1 MKPCTPYR
9 NPKYRSVKRLFLSSF
24 LVTTLV
30 LGFIRPDGG
39 GLYAHPDDPDD
50 HKGHG
55 AQTSK
60 TIGATAYKH
69 MCTFCH
75 GEDGNGG
82 GKAMAYLYPWPRDFR
97 KGVFKHRST
106 PSGSLPLD
114 SDIFKTI
121 NKGIKGTAMP
131 AWESAL
137 TDDETWAIVE
147 YIKSFSSRFQTEK
160 PKKPIDPGPAP
171 PTTPESIKKGG
182 QVYKE
187 MRCSRCHGTDLK
199 GGGPMADTLY
209 DIWDHR
215 AFVYDLTNPNINKFG
230 YEKRDLFMTLTTGID
245 GTPMKSFSHLTDA
258 ERWDLVAYIRSKIQV
273 DLLQKAEY
281 EIDLY
286 SQRTDQKIEDDPES
300 SLWNDIPSHDVQL
313 IVLNARKNP
322 INRVRFQSVVND
334 KEIAIRVV
342 WDDPVANRTSSR
354 HQDFKDAVALEFALG
369 DVLLHTHGHNEPFF
383 GMGNRSKPVNIWQ
396 WRADWQTEIET
407 KEELEYATKGMDM
420 DVLIFGGE
428 VNPVESLNPFRNV
441 PIEELNAEGFGTLT
455 PQPRTKQNI
464 VGQGVWKDGQWHVVF
479 RRSLKSLNKW
489 DVKFKKKQPIL
500 IAFAVWD
507 GAYQDRN
514 GRKMVSMWQR
524 LNLP

>member
-1 MKPCTPYR
+1 MKPYIPYR
-9 NPKYRSVKRLFLSSF
+9 SPKYRSVRRLLLSCL
-24 LVTTLV
+24 LVTALV
-30 LGFIRPDGG
+30 SGFIGSTG
-39 GLYAHPDDPDD
+39 SELYAHADDPDG

-60 TIGATAYKH
+60 TVGATVYKH

-82 GKAMAYLYPWPRDFR
+82 GKAIDYLYPWPRDFR

-121 NKGIKGTAMP
+121 SKGIKGTAMP

-137 TDDETWAIVE
+137 TDDETQAVVE
-147 YIKSFSSRFQTEK
+147 YIKSFSSRFTNEK
-160 PKKPIDPGPAP
+160 PKKPIDPGPTPA
-171 PTTPESIKKGG
+171 TTPESIKKGE
-182 QVYKE
+182 QVYQE

-199 GGGPMADTLY
+199 GGGEMADSLY

-215 AFVYDLTNPNINKFG
+215 VFVYDLTNPNINKFG

-258 ERWDLVAYIRSKIQV
+258 ERWDLVSYVESKIQV
-273 DLLQKAEY
+273 DRLQKAEY

-286 SQRTDQKIEDDPES
+286 SKKTDQKIVDDPES
-300 SLWNDIPSHDVQL
+300 PIWKDVPSHDVQL
-313 IVLNARKNP
+313 IALNARKNP
-322 INRVRFQSVVND
+322 INRVRFQSIIND

-342 WDDPVANRTSSR
+342 WDDPTANRTSSR
-354 HQDFKDAVALEFALG
+354 HQDFKDAIALEFALG

-396 WRADWQTEIET
+396 WRADWQSEIET
-407 KEELEYATKGMDM
+407 KQELEYATKGMDM
-420 DVLIFGGE
+420 DVMIFGGE

-455 PQPRTKQNI
+455 PQPKTKQNI
-464 VGQGVWKDGQWHVVF
+464 VGQGIWKEGQWHVVF

-489 DVKFKKKQPIL
+489 DVKLISKQPIL

>member
-1 MKPCTPYR
+1 MKPYIHYR
-9 NPKYRSVKRLFLSSF
+9 SPKYRSVRRSFLSGL
-24 LVTTLV
+24 LVTTLI
-30 LGFIRPDGG
+30 LGFVGSDGG
-39 GLYAHPDDPDD
+39 RLYAHADDPGD

-55 AQTSK
+55 KQTSK
-60 TIGATAYKH
+60 TIGATVYKH

-82 GKAMAYLYPWPRDFR
+82 GKAIDYLYPWPRDFR

-121 NKGIKGTAMP
+121 SKGIKGTAMP

-137 TDDETWAIVE
+137 TDDETQAVVE

-160 PKKPIDPGPAP
+160 PKKPIDPGPIP
-171 PTTPESIKKGG
+171 PTTPESIQKGE
-182 QVYKE
+182 QVYQE

-199 GGGPMADTLY
+199 GGGTMADSLY

-215 AFVYDLTNPNINKFG
+215 VFVYDLTNPNINKFG

-258 ERWDLVAYIRSKIQV
+258 ERWDLVSYVQSKI
-273 DLLQKAEY
+273 
-281 EIDLY
+281 
-286 SQRTDQKIEDDPES
+286 TDQKIVDDPES
-300 SLWNDIPSHDVQL
+300 PIWKDVPSYDVQL
-313 IVLNARKNP
+313 IALNARKNP
-322 INRVRFQSVVND
+322 INRVRFQSIVND
-334 KEIAIRVV
+334 KEVAIRVV
-342 WDDPVANRTSSR
+342 WDDPTANRTSSR
-354 HQDFKDAVALEFALG
+354 HQDFKDAIALEFALG

-396 WRADWQTEIET
+396 WRADWQSEIET

-420 DVLIFGGE
+420 DVMIFGGE
-428 VNPVESLNPFRNV
+428 VNPVESLNPFRSV

-455 PQPRTKQNI
+455 PQPKTKQNI
-464 VGQGVWKDGQWHVVF
+464 IGQGIWKEGQWHVVF
-479 RRSLKSLNKW
+479 RRSIKSLNKW
-489 DVKFKKKQPIL
+489 DVKFRKNQPIL